1 MDLDGFEY
9 KYRVASGRIV
19 FRQKCEYLTKKC
31 ICHEKGTYY
40 NNVRLSCD
48 SIVGYDYRSH
58 NVDDEYETD
67 DCQEC
72 IIIENSS
79 NLITNFQEVSFS
91 NNNINL
97 FVSIYFNIIEFN
109 AKKIYLSRSP
119 PIS

>member
-1 MDLDGFEY
+1 MKNLL
-9 KYRVASGRIV
+9 I
-19 FRQKCEYLTKKC
+19 
-31 ICHEKGTYY
+31 IY
-40 NNVRLSCD
+40 NVIFLFAGNMLFSNIHYTFHHH
-48 SIVGYDYRSH
+48 S
-58 NVDDEYETD
+58 DEYETD

-109 AKKIYLSRSP
+109 AKKIYLSRAP

>member
-1 MDLDGFEY
+1 MKNLL
-9 KYRVASGRIV
+9 I
-19 FRQKCEYLTKKC
+19 
-31 ICHEKGTYY
+31 IY
-40 NNVRLSCD
+40 NVIFLFAGNMLFSNIHYTLHHHHHH
-48 SIVGYDYRSH
+48 S
-58 NVDDEYETD
+58 NEYEAD
-67 DCQEC
+67 ECQDC